1 MRNDYMD
8 SLEFPTDKQ
17 ETEKVKYSK
26 SFEEIFNWFF
36 SLDTD
41 EQMKTISITNNN
53 LTKNIIRM
61 QAKFQMNQTLIF
73 RLKFDNSL
81 IDLNYI
87 EKFEYKNVN
96 ERREFNDENM
106 SAHLFLKEIVFYSL
120 NEENDT
126 VSLSPELIKD
136 KRLLKYYFT
145 IFSKEKVFENLCQVV
160 YHPNFKGY
168 ICEYPLWFNKKE
180 YYSLCEIIV
189 ALFEMELNLK
199 YMLSKSSNKKMAVI
213 NGNTT
218 LAEINQK
225 KNDFFDKRRFIKNFI
240 KNLDKR
246 ETIADKIDLKGI
258 IASAIEKNEQ
268 DLESSRKNH
277 KKYFM
282 NSKNVSFKLFEPPKE
297 IDPNVL
303 YEKYSIRLD
312 EDRDN
317 KIVNEY
323 SFMTFE
329 KLNGEPIDGIIESMI
344 FEELYKYFSE
354 KECLDLINEFQEEN
368 NKKKSSKGK
377 KKKKKK
383 KEKVEDN
390 IEDNKQVNELSEKIE
405 KVELKEEEQKDN
417 NNIEI
422 KNESEE
428 KILSSITS
436 QNDEKEI
443 VVKSKRAKRKKDKSS
458 NTNTKNNN
466 IPKTQNQISTTSTVI
481 KEEDTPP
488 IKPEL
493 LLSQKEIKYLHQNYS
508 NQNNFKEITISKIS
522 KPKTNKELLHNIIL
536 KTSNSIISSLISIKD
551 IKYTNIL
558 FLCNKIKQCFS
569 SDLSLFIYGSYS
581 TGTAIN
587 SSDID
592 ISITLLSETQ
602 KEKTL
607 EQLIT
612 DIYLYLSKIEGLE
625 NLNPITTASVPIL
638 KLIINSETL
647 NTSSNTKNSPIDK
660 TKVDLTFNLPNPRQN
675 IDYNNS
681 KLKQYPEIKPL
692 FLILKRL
699 IKKSKLNSV
708 FDGGLSSHSLFL
720 MITSYIMIIKT
731 NTHPNLGDILIDLLH
746 FYGNFFKY
754 TNTII
759 DITMP
764 NPYIVIHEGQFTVPM
779 IIDPIS
785 KNNVS
790 KSSFNFRQ
798 IQELFSSLHTKLT
811 TSTESIEKIFNS
823 IVIE

>member
-1 MRNDYMD
+1 MN
-8 SLEFPTDKQ
+8 
-17 ETEKVKYSK
+17 
-26 SFEEIFNWFF
+26 
-36 SLDTD
+36 
-41 EQMKTISITNNN
+41 ISN
-53 LTKNIIRM
+53 LN
-61 QAKFQMNQTLIF
+61 
-73 RLKFDNSL
+73 
-81 IDLNYI
+81 
-87 EKFEYKNVN
+87 
-96 ERREFNDENM
+96 
-106 SAHLFLKEIVFYSL
+106 
-120 NEENDT
+120 
-126 VSLSPELIKD
+126 
-136 KRLLKYYFT
+136 
-145 IFSKEKVFENLCQVV
+145 
-160 YHPNFKGY
+160 
-168 ICEYPLWFNKKE
+168 
-180 YYSLCEIIV
+180 
-189 ALFEMELNLK
+189 
-199 YMLSKSSNKKMAVI
+199 
-213 NGNTT
+213 
-218 LAEINQK
+218 
-225 KNDFFDKRRFIKNFI
+225 
-240 KNLDKR
+240 
-246 ETIADKIDLKGI
+246 
-258 IASAIEKNEQ
+258 
-268 DLESSRKNH
+268 
-277 KKYFM
+277 
-282 NSKNVSFKLFEPPKE
+282 
-297 IDPNVL
+297 
-303 YEKYSIRLD
+303 
-312 EDRDN
+312 
-317 KIVNEY
+317 
-323 SFMTFE
+323 
-329 KLNGEPIDGIIESMI
+329 
-344 FEELYKYFSE
+344 
-354 KECLDLINEFQEEN
+354 
-368 NKKKSSKGK
+368 
-377 KKKKKK
+377 
-383 KEKVEDN
+383 
-390 IEDNKQVNELSEKIE
+390 
-405 KVELKEEEQKDN
+405 
-417 NNIEI
+417 
-422 KNESEE
+422 
-428 KILSSITS
+428 
-436 QNDEKEI
+436 NDEK
-443 VVKSKRAKRKKDKSS
+443 
-458 NTNTKNNN
+458 NN
-466 IPKTQNQISTTSTVI
+466 V
-481 KEEDTPP
+481 
-488 IKPEL
+488 
-493 LLSQKEIKYLHQNYS
+493 
-508 NQNNFKEITISKIS
+508 NFPTKIS

-612 DIYLYLSKIEGLE
+612 DIYLYLSKIEGFE

-798 IQELFSSLHTKLT
+798 IQELFSSVHIKLT

-823 IVIE
+823 IFIE